1 MNRSRIAALAPLC
14 LPWTLLAQAPP
25 PPADSASPAR
35 VARSA
40 RVSTAPV
47 IDGRLDETVWR
58 DGTPLTQFLQRDP
71 AEGEPSSERTE
82 VRLLSD
88 GEALYIGA
96 WLFDRNADGIVP
108 GERLRDVTLS
118 NSDYFAVIFDTYH
131 DRQNGFVFATTPSGV
146 EHDGQVVRE
155 GEGGGVFQ
163 QGQTRAQA
171 GSAGGFNL
179 NWDASWKVATTV
191 DRLGWYAEMRI
202 PFSTL
207 RYGSAREQ
215 TWGLNFARSIRR
227 RNEESFWA
235 PIPRQFNL
243 YRLSRAG
250 VLEGLQVPSQR
261 IATATPYVLSSA
273 VRSYSAVG
281 VTPPSAASTY
291 PTEFGI
297 DAKLGLT
304 PSLTLDATYNTD
316 FAQVEV
322 DEQRTNLTRFP
333 LFFPEKRP
341 FFLENAGIFSA
352 GTPQAVDL
360 FFSRRIGIDTL
371 GRPVPIVGGGRI
383 TGKVQGLTVGLMQLF
398 TEQAAGGIQ
407 PANSFTVG
415 RVTREFGG
423 RSRIGVIG
431 VQRIATKDGDDRN
444 RTFGIDGR
452 FALSDPLSIDWWAAK
467 TATPGRSGRDG
478 AFSVRFGHQTRV
490 WNNAF
495 RFVQVGEDFNPEVGF
510 VGRVGYRYYEG
521 ALFRTVPVKGFG
533 LRYWMPHVNYRGYF
547 GFDDKVQSEQIHID
561 FGEVEFANGGRLGP
575 ELNLFREGLTRPF
588 RIDPTVT
595 LAAREYQWASL
606 NWDFSTNPSAPVSFI
621 TRLEAAG
628 FYNGSRYGGTA
639 TLTVRKG
646 SSLTTSL
653 VLDYNDVSL
662 KDTLDVRRSFVRS
675 LVGVRLGYFFT
686 PRIFLQSLVQYNN
699 QAQVF
704 SANVRFAW
712 LNTAG
717 TGLFV
722 VLNDAETATG
732 VFDWQ
737 RPTSRSFVVKF
748 TKQFGTGG

>member
-1 MNRSRIAALAPLC
+1 MGVMRRSTVAALLPLC
-14 LPWTLLAQAPP
+14 LPFALMAQTP
-25 PPADSASPAR
+25 PPADAEVSAPAR
-35 VARSA
+35 IARSTKVTA
-40 RVSTAPV
+40 APV
-47 IDGRLDETVWR
+47 IDGRLDEAVWR
-58 DGTPLTQFLQRDP
+58 EGVAITEFVQRDP
-71 AEGEPSSERTE
+71 AEGAPSTERTE
-82 VRLLSD
+82 VRVLTD

-96 WLFDRNADGIVP
+96 WLYDRDVAGIVR
-108 GERLRDVTLS
+108 GERLRDVTLT

-131 DRQNGFVFATTPSGV
+131 DRQNGFVFATTPAGV
-146 EHDGQVVRE
+146 EYDGQVVRE

-179 NWDASWKVATTV
+179 NWDASWKVAATV
-191 DRLGWYAEMRI
+191 DSLGWYAEMRI

-207 RYGSAREQ
+207 RYGGAREQ
-215 TWGLNFARSIRR
+215 NWGLNIARSIRR
-227 RNEESFWA
+227 RNEESFWS

-243 YRLSRAG
+243 MRLSRAG
-250 VLEGLQVPSQR
+250 VLQGLQVPSQR
-261 IATATPYVLSSA
+261 IATVTPYVLSSA
-273 VRSYSAVG
+273 LRSYSAPSITTPT
-281 VTPPSAASTY
+281 VTSTY
-291 PTEFGI
+291 PTEFGV

-371 GRPVPIVGGGRI
+371 GTPVPIIGGGRL
-383 TGKVQGLTVGLMQLF
+383 TGKVGGMTIGLMQLF
-398 TEQAAGGIQ
+398 TEKAVGGIQ

-431 VQRIATKDGDDRN
+431 VQRIATSDGDDHN
-444 RTFGIDGR
+444 RTFGLDGR
-452 FALSDPLSIDWWAAK
+452 LAINEPLAVDWWAAK
-467 TATPGRSGRDG
+467 TETPGRSGRDG
-478 AFSVRFGHQTRV
+478 AFSVRLGHQTRV
-490 WNNAF
+490 WNNSL

-510 VGRVGYRYYEG
+510 VGRVGYRFYEG
-521 ALFRTVPVKGFG
+521 AVFRTIPVKSK
-533 LRYWMPHVNYRGYF
+533 LWRYWTPHVNYRGYF
-547 GFDDKVQSEQIHID
+547 GFNDRVQSEQIHLD
-561 FGEVEFANGGRLGP
+561 FGEAEFNSGGRIGP
-575 ELNLFREGLTRPF
+575 ELNLFREGLVDSF
-588 RIDPTVT
+588 RIAAGVT
-595 LAAREYQWASL
+595 LPPGEYQWTTL
-606 NWDFSTNPSAPVSFI
+606 DWDFSTNPSAPVSLV
-621 TRLEAAG
+621 TRVDLGE
-628 FYNGSRYGGTA
+628 FYNGTRYGGTA

-653 VLDYNDVSL
+653 LVDYNDV
-662 KDTLDVRRSFVRS
+662 TLDQGKFTRA
-675 LVGVRLGYFFT
+675 LVGVRVGYLFT

-704 SANVRFAW
+704 SANIRFAW

-722 VLNDAETATG
+722 VLNDGENATG
-732 VFDWQ
+732 VFSWQ